1 MTTLKELA
9 KELNVSVSTV
19 SKALNNSSEISQ
31 QTIEKVKKL
40 ASERN
45 YSPNK
50 IALSLKNNRTLTIG
64 VVIPD
69 ILNRFYATVLNGIQE
84 SADLHGYDIIT
95 FTTKESLVKEM
106 DSLQILSRG
115 TVDGIIIAIS
125 EETINKNY
133 FNHLKEFSLKNIPI
147 VMFDRVTDKINCD
160 KVIIDDF
167 QTIYDEVVNLY
178 KQGRR
183 KIGFITTIHDLNV
196 GKFRANGFRKA
207 SFDLFGSFDK
217 NRMLKISKLEDKHLK
232 IKNFLQNTRVDSLI
246 SADIVCGVISINIAR
261 SLGLTIPDQLSVV
274 GFGDNTI
281 SDYSTP
287 RLSVIEQNGNQIG
300 SRSVDLLVDRMN
312 SKWFGLN
319 KNSNVFSTE
328 IIPTNSIPGESKDN
342 TQIF

>member
-1 MTTLKELA
+1 MITLKELA

-19 SKALNNSSEISQ
+19 SKALNDSPEISQ

-84 SADLHGYDIIT
+84 SADRHGHDIIT
-95 FTTKESLVKEM
+95 FSTKESLVKEM

-133 FNHLKEFSLKNIPI
+133 FNHLKEFSLKNIPL

-160 KVIIDDF
+160 KVW
-167 QTIYDEVVNLY
+167 
-178 KQGRR
+178 
-183 KIGFITTIHDLNV
+183 NV
-196 GKFRANGFRKA
+196 THKK
-207 SFDLFGSFDK
+207 L
-217 NRMLKISKLEDKHLK
+217 ISK
-232 IKNFLQNTRVDSLI
+232 IKKKS
-246 SADIVCGVISINIAR
+246 
-261 SLGLTIPDQLSVV
+261 
-274 GFGDNTI
+274 
-281 SDYSTP
+281 
-287 RLSVIEQNGNQIG
+287 
-300 SRSVDLLVDRMN
+300 
-312 SKWFGLN
+312 
-319 KNSNVFSTE
+319 
-328 IIPTNSIPGESKDN
+328 
-342 TQIF
+342 

>member
-1 MTTLKELA
+1 MITLKELA

-19 SKALNNSSEISQ
+19 SKALNNSLEISQ
-31 QTIEKVKKL
+31 KTIEKVKKL
-40 ASERN
+40 ARERN

-84 SADLHGYDIIT
+84 SADRHGYDIIT

-106 DSLQILSRG
+106 DGLQILSRG

-133 FNHLKEFSLKNIPI
+133 FNHLKEFSLKNIPL

-167 QTIYDEVVNLY
+167 QTIYNEVENLH

-183 KIGFITTIHDLNV
+183 KIGFISAIHDLNV

-207 SFDLFGSFDK
+207 SFDLYGSFDK
-217 NRMLKISKLEDKHLK
+217 NLILKISKLEDKHVK
-232 IKNFLQNTRVDSLI
+232 IKNYLKKNMVDSVI
-246 SADIVCGVISINIAR
+246 SADIVCGVITINIAR
-261 SLGLTIPDQLSVV
+261 SLGLTIPEQLSVV
-274 GFGDNTI
+274 GFGDKTI

-287 RLSVIEQNGNQIG
+287 RLSTIEQNGNQIG

-319 KNSNVFSTE
+319 KNLNVFSTE
-328 IIPTNSIPGESKDN
+328 IIPTNSIPGESKDI
-342 TQIF
+342 T